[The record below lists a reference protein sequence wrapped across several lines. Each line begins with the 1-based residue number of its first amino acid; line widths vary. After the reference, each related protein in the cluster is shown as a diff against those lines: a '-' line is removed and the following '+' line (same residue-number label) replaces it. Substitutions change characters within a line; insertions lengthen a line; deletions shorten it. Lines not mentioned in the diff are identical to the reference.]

1 MESKMI
7 VAFDEMKWPARTDL
21 RESTYGHAEDR
32 LLGLVNFTLGHCEGC
47 AEDRCN
53 NKKKE
58 RRLGS
63 VKKNTRDGE
72 EKREKKEEK
81 GRKGEKIKYCLG
93 TPYAGTSERSG
104 LVPNQ
109 EEL

>member
-1 MESKMI
+1 MRR
-7 VAFDEMKWPARTDL
+7 DEMASLNRL
-21 RESTYGHAEDR
+21 GENTYGHAEDR

-72 EKREKKEEK
+72 EKKREK
-81 GRKGEKIKYCLG
+81 GREGAEGGENKILPWYSVRG
-93 TPYAGTSERSG
+93 NERTRAQSG
-104 LVPNQ
+104 RAVDGIYRK
-109 EEL
+109 